1 MTSLNTAMDVIQLL
15 KNIEQRNQ
23 QGGTRLSQQSE
34 RQGGWTA
41 IDFRIAQLNY
51 LIPLTE
57 TREIFPVPQQITE
70 VPRSKAWVYGIANL
84 RGELLPIFDLKCFL
98 LGQTSK
104 VNKRS
109 RILVINHPDIYSGLL
124 VDEVFGLK
132 HFQSQPQQTPQ
143 QKDSPIA
150 AYLNGNIAQNEANW
164 DVFSFQKLAS
174 DQRFLNAAK

>member
-1 MTSLNTAMDVIQLL
+1 MTGINTALDVIQLL
-15 KNIEQRNQ
+15 KGIEQRNQ
-23 QGGTRLSQQSE
+23 QGGTRLSQQDS

-41 IDFRIAQLNY
+41 IDFKLAHLNY

-57 TREIFPVPQQITE
+57 TREIFPVPQQITA
-70 VPRSKAWVYGIANL
+70 VPRSKSWVYGIANL

-104 VNKRS
+104 INKRS
-109 RILVINHPDIYSGLL
+109 RVLVINHPDVYSGLL

-132 HFQSQPQQTPQ
+132 HFQSPPQQITQ
-143 QKDSPIA
+143 QKDSAIA
-150 AYLNGNIAQNEANW
+150 AYLNGNISQKDVNW

>member
-1 MTSLNTAMDVIQLL
+1 MTAINTALDVIQLL
-15 KNIEQRNQ
+15 KGIEQRNQ
-23 QGGTRLSQQSE
+23 QGGTRLSQQDS

-41 IDFRIAQLNY
+41 IDFKLAQLNY

-57 TREIFPVPQQITE
+57 TREIFPVPQQITA
-70 VPRSKAWVYGIANL
+70 VPRSKSWVYGIANL

-104 VNKRS
+104 INKLS
-109 RILVINHPDIYSGLL
+109 RVLVINHPEIYSGLL

-132 HFQSQPQQTPQ
+132 HFQSPPQKTTQ
-143 QKDSPIA
+143 QKDSAIA
-150 AYLNGNIAQNEANW
+150 AYLNGNISLKDVAW

-174 DQRFLNAAK
+174 DQRFLDAAK

>member
-1 MTSLNTAMDVIQLL
+1 MSQINTATDVIQLL
-15 KNIEQRNQ
+15 KGIEQRSR
-23 QGGTRLSQQSE
+23 QGSTRLSQQGE
-34 RQGGWTA
+34 KQGVWTA
-41 IDFRIAQLNY
+41 IDFKMAQLNY

-57 TREIFPVPQQITE
+57 TREIFPVPQQITP

-109 RILVINHPDIYSGLL
+109 RVLVINHPDIYSGLL
-124 VDEVFGLK
+124 VDDVFGLK
-132 HFQSQPQQTPQ
+132 HFQSPPVETKQQR
-143 QKDSPIA
+143 DSAIA
-150 AYLNGNIAQNEANW
+150 AYLNGNIAQKGTKW
-164 DVFSFQKLAS
+164 DVFSFHKLAT